1 MLICIQVISQNIAG
15 SLNQGGGSH
24 RERQTG
30 IMPMF
35 RVDRPVK
42 ISKYEEKK
50 KKKRFHNKVI
60 WPF

>member
-1 MLICIQVISQNIAG
+1 MISQNIAG

-50 KKKRFHNKVI
+50 KKDFIIKSFGLFKAITV
-60 WPF
+60 

>member
-1 MLICIQVISQNIAG
+1 MISQNIAG

-42 ISKYEEKK
+42 IPKYEEKK
-50 KKKRFHNKVI
+50 KKKDFIIKSFGLFKAITV
-60 WPF
+60 

>member
-1 MLICIQVISQNIAG
+1 MISQNIAG

-30 IMPMF
+30 IMLMF

-50 KKKRFHNKVI
+50 KKKDFIIKSFGLFKAITV
-60 WPF
+60 